1 MALLKIYGGQALQA
15 TLNEIVFPV
24 LVTYLALDTP
34 EPDTLAALED
44 LRALTPHLS
53 VATAPADPEAPADRV
68 TVQGSQGPALAFMG
82 APVGTELAA
91 LVSAIVVAGR
101 GTSGLA
107 PATRHAL
114 AGLSHPVRLEIFTT
128 PT

>member
-15 TLNEIVFPV
+15 ALDEIVSPV
-24 LVTYLALDTP
+24 LVSYLALDAP

-53 VATAPADPEAPADRV
+53 VATAPADPETLADRV
-68 TVQGSQGPALAFMG
+68 TVQGSQGPALIFTG

-101 GTSGLA
+101 GDSGLA
-107 PATRHAL
+107 RATRQSL
-114 AGLSHPVRLEIFTT
+114 AGLRQPVHLEVFTT